1 MTAQTGIFTAL
12 LVAPYLVLQ
21 GVVHAFVTQDTAVQ
35 VVQQLR
41 HALAHQIQMMTA
53 VMQISTA
60 STVVM
65 LAALLGRALALG
77 ATLVS
82 LAQTVQ
88 TQFVVPIHVK
98 MVALAQ
104 IMVISLTLAT
114 AWLVTPVLTVKLILM
129 IVQRLRARTVARVSM
144 V

>member
-12 LVAPYLVLQ
+12 LVAPYLVIQ
-21 GVVHAFVTQDTAVQ
+21 GVVHAFVTQDTAVL
-35 VVQQLR
+35 VVQHLR

-53 VMQISTA
+53 VMEISTA
-60 STVVM
+60 STVVV
-65 LAALLGRALALG
+65 LVALLGRALALG

-88 TQFVVPIHVK
+88 TQLVVPIHVK

-104 IMVISLTLAT
+104 ITVIPLTLVPARLAT
-114 AWLVTPVLTVKLILM
+114 AALIVRQQTHAFPHQL
-129 IVQRLRARTVARVSM
+129 
-144 V
+144 